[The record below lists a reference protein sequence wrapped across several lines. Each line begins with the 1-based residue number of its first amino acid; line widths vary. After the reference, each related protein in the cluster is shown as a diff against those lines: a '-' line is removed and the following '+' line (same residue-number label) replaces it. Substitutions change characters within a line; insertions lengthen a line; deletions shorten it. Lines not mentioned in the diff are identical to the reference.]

1 LPIDSLKD
9 RAGAARRQ
17 IVPNRSRQRMTHSED
32 DSNWQFGPG
41 SLDLDAEE
49 DELLDYS
56 KLLARGSE
64 SEPADASPSQREL
77 RRPLARLLARRFG

>member
-1 LPIDSLKD
+1 
-9 RAGAARRQ
+9 
-17 IVPNRSRQRMTHSED
+17 MTHTED

-49 DELLDYS
+49 DDLSDYS
-56 KLLARGSE
+56 KLLAGESE
-64 SEPADASPSQREL
+64 SEPAGESPRRREL